1 MATLLAVN
9 DYVGISFFIT
19 SMALLASAIFF
30 FLERQNVDRK
40 WQLSMTV
47 MVLVTFIA
55 FIHYLYMR
63 DLWVN
68 AQESPVTYRYIDWF
82 ITVPLQIV
90 EFYLILNAAVK
101 VKAEL
106 FWKLLVASVVMLVS
120 GYIGEAELGDVV
132 VSFVIGVIAW
142 FYIIYQVFFGEA
154 SEHYGKI
161 TNDSTRIA
169 FNGLRWI
176 VTIGWAIYPVG
187 YIYGYSQAL
196 PDINALNIIY
206 NFADFLNK
214 IAFGMMIWYAASC
227 DTIRRKRSTNYN
239 KHGGRFSQG
248 QGADAQ

>member
-30 FLERQNVDRK
+30 YLERQNVDRK

-47 MVLVTFIA
+47 MVLVAFIA

-68 AQESPVTYRYIDWF
+68 AQESPITYRYIDWF

-101 VKAEL
+101 VEAAL
-106 FWKLLVASVVMLVS
+106 FWKLLIASLIMLIA
-120 GYIGEAELGDVV
+120 GYIGEAGLGDIV

-142 FYIIYQVFFGEA
+142 FYIIYEVFFGEA
-154 SEHYGKI
+154 SEHYAKI
-161 TNDSTRIA
+161 TNDSTQIA

-176 VTIGWAIYPVG
+176 VTIGWAIYPIG
-187 YIYGYSQAL
+187 YVYGYSQPL

-227 DTIRRKRSTNYN
+227 DTIRRKRSTNYSR
-239 KHGGRFSQG
+239 HGGRLSQG
-248 QGADAQ
+248 QGTEA